1 MSLARASILLSGLL
15 ALAAPAAAAAAKASQ
30 AADMSPARG
39 VSVETLA
46 RACDGCHGIDGH
58 SPGAI
63 TTIAGKDEDYLVRR
77 MTQFRDGKRTST
89 MMGRVLKPFADEDIE
104 NLARFYSTRK

>member
-1 MSLARASILLSGLL
+1 MSRMGAPILAVGLL
-15 ALAAPAAAAAAKASQ
+15 ALAAPAAAATADK
-30 AADMSPARG
+30 AADASPARG

-46 RACDGCHGIDGH
+46 RACDGCHGIDGR

-63 TTIAGKDEDYLVRR
+63 PTIAGKDEDYLARR
-77 MTQFRDGKRTST
+77 MTQFRDGKRPST
-89 MMGRVLKPFADEDIE
+89 IMGRVLKPFADEDIA